1 MITDNILA
9 AYETLHT
16 MHSKMYGKSGFMAIK
31 IDMSNAYDRLEWGFL
46 EAAMTKLGFENRWIN
61 LVMMCVRTAQ
71 FSVLV
76 NGVPM

>member
-1 MITDNILA
+1 M
-9 AYETLHT
+9 
-16 MHSKMYGKSGFMAIK
+16 
-31 IDMSNAYDRLEWGFL
+31 GFL
-46 EAAMTKLGFENRWIN
+46 GGGYDKMGFENRWIN